1 MSNPIRA
8 IYDEARNAA
17 IAKTERDA
25 LDLSRPLIQF
35 RGTPE
40 EMSAKRKQIMGV
52 LTVAA
57 ARLARLE
64 AGRPVG

>member
-1 MSNPIRA
+1 VSSPIRA

-25 LDLSRPLIQF
+25 LDLSRPLIRF

-40 EMSAKRKQIMGV
+40 EMSEKRGQIMGV
-52 LTVAA
+52 LTIAA
-57 ARLARLE
+57 ARLAKLE
-64 AGRPVG
+64 AGRPTG